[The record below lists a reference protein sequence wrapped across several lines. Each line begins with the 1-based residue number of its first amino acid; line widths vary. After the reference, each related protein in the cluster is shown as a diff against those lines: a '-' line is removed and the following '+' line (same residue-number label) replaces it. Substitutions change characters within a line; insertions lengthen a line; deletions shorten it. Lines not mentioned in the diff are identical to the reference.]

1 MMTAEEFREAFQVE
15 IGDLMARAT
24 RPYSVT
30 SEEMAL
36 ALYGSAKKYLPSSI
50 ACPGE
55 KLSADAFTKSNAS
68 QENAQKRQA
77 ISELLASLSCD
88 DLCLAVACAKGDDA
102 AWEDFF
108 RDYRGYLISIARAV
122 TQDQGGAEQLADST
136 FAELYG
142 LRESGGA
149 RVSKFSFY
157 SGRGSLR
164 GWLRAVVYQ
173 LSADIYRK
181 NGRFVQTEDADDMER
196 IPVAATPG
204 NIGENEFVGQQY
216 ETAVC
221 DSLKRAITQLEP
233 RDRLIFAHY
242 YYDEMTLKEIGKL
255 FNVHEAT
262 VCRWLAKAQKRT
274 RKLVEK
280 SLSKDHNFNRRQV
293 SEAIQIVAERADIP
307 IGDYL
312 IERVKSDRQV
322 EEDAKR
328 REGQALSLRL
338 D

>member
-1 MMTAEEFREAFQVE
+1 MTAEEFREAFGGE
-15 IGDLMARAT
+15 IGAVVARAT

-30 SEEMAL
+30 SEEITL
-36 ALYGSAKKYLPSSI
+36 ALYGSAKKYLASGADLYSETLSKTGDGD
-50 ACPGE
+50 AGE
-55 KLSADAFTKSNAS
+55 RWTGKAKAQVPEMLESLNA
-68 QENAQKRQA
+68 
-77 ISELLASLSCD
+77 D
-88 DLCLAVACAKGDDA
+88 DLFLAVACAKGDES

-108 RDYRGYLISIARAV
+108 RDYRGYLVSIARTV
-122 TQDQGGAEQLADST
+122 TQDQGAAEQLADST

-173 LSADIYRK
+173 LSADLYRK
-181 NGRFVQTEDADDMER
+181 TGRFVQTEEADDLER
-196 IPVAATPG
+196 VPVPAAARDS
-204 NIGENEFVGQQY
+204 GEVEFVGRQY
-216 ETAVC
+216 EAAISE
-221 DSLKRAITQLEP
+221 SLKKAISQLDS
-233 RDRLIFAHY
+233 RDRLLFAHY
-242 YYDEMTLKEIGKL
+242 YYDEMTLREIGKL
-255 FNVHEAT
+255 FGVHEAT

-280 SLSKDHNFNRRQV
+280 LLSTDHKFNRRQV
-293 SEAIQIVAERADIP
+293 SEALQVAADRADIS

-312 IERVKSDRQV
+312 TERVASDRQV
-322 EEDAKR
+322 EEEAKSA
-328 REGQALSLRL
+328 EGQALSLRL